1 MPKKTCKTKGR
12 KSKKGK
18 KDKLKGKSR
27 GNLPSKLMV
36 FDSADKADHE
46 TWDCPPNRG
55 MAQFPRPW
63 RCINIAGVSCGKT
76 SLTKNL
82 IIHGDFDRIV
92 LIHLDPDTQEYED
105 LDLPDEDIISE
116 IPGIEF
122 FDPPEPDDPNEEPKP
137 WYTLVVMEDL
147 DFDQNKYEKAA
158 ASKLFRYI
166 STHRNVSCCLNF
178 QNFTSLPPIVRR
190 LSNIFDV
197 YRMDDLVQADIVGR
211 RIGLKKGV
219 LQEMI
224 NQLCETRFDF
234 ITFDKTTGSP
244 WPLRKNLFIPVKEQ
258 PVELD
263 NIKDN
268 NLESKMLQ

>member
-1 MPKKTCKTKGR
+1 MPKKLCK
-12 KSKKGK
+12 KKGK
-18 KDKLKGKSR
+18 KKGAKKGKIK
-27 GNLPSKLMV
+27 GTAKMPSKLMV

-46 TWDCPPNRG
+46 NWDCPPNRG

-105 LDLPDEDIISE
+105 LELPPEDILSE

-137 WYTLVVMEDL
+137 YFTLVVMEDL

-190 LSNIFDV
+190 LSNIFNV
-197 YRMDDLVQADIVGR
+197 YRMDDLVQCDIVGR

-219 LQEMI
+219 LNEMI

-244 WPLRKNLFIPVKEQ
+244 FPLRKNLFEVVREQ
-258 PVELD
+258 KVPLE
-263 NIKDN
+263 N
-268 NLESKMLQ
+268 NYLEQQMLQ